1 MRITN
6 QGNAKNVDKI
16 VTLNEEERLA
26 YSKIQAKL
34 SKLLSDSYKDNEK
47 QIAALV
53 ALIND
58 IENNRIEELKP
69 DLKIIK
75 D

>member
-26 YSKIQAKL
+26 YTKIQAKL

-58 IENNRIEELKP
+58 IENNRIKELKP